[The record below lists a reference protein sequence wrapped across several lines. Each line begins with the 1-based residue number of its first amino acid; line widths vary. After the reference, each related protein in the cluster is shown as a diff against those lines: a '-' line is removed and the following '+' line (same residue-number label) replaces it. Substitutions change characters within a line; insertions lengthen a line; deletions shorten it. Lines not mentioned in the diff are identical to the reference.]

1 VKNSARSLEQ
11 TSRMQG
17 YIMVIVAAT
26 LFGVNGSLSRSL
38 LDAGISPVTLVE
50 FRMLFGWLVLC
61 ALLLVSKQIG
71 GLRLVLH
78 YWKRVVAYGIS
89 LALVTFCYFLAI
101 SRLPI
106 AITLVIQ
113 FSASAWMVIGESL
126 WRRKFPPLVMI
137 IAILLTLGGVTLVT
151 DVWRVRLG
159 GMDAL
164 GLLYA
169 LFSLLTY
176 IAFLVMGRYVGK
188 HVPALQ
194 STTWGA
200 FVASI
205 FWFILQP
212 PWTVP
217 AATWQADHVLLIVL
231 VGVIGMAIPFAL
243 VQNALRRIDA
253 TRVGIAAM
261 FELVAGGVVAY
272 FWLGQ
277 YLDIGQII
285 GCALVLVGIAIL
297 QYEQ

>member
-1 VKNSARSLEQ
+1 MKKPARSIEQ

-17 YIMVIVAAT
+17 YSMVIVAAT

-61 ALLLVSKQIG
+61 ALLLVSRQIG

-78 YWKRVVAYGIS
+78 YWKRVVVYGIS

-106 AITLVIQ
+106 AIALVIQ
-113 FSASAWMVIGESL
+113 FSASAWMVIGESV
-126 WRRKFPPLVMI
+126 WRRKFPSMVMI
-137 IAILLTLGGVTLVT
+137 IAILLTLSGVTLVT
-151 DVWRVRLG
+151 DVWRVQLG

-169 LFSLLTY
+169 LFALLTY
-176 IAFLVMGRYVGK
+176 IAFLMMGRYVGK

-205 FWFILQP
+205 FWLILQP

-217 AATWQADHVLLIVL
+217 AATWQADRVLLIVL
-231 VGVIGMAIPFAL
+231 VGVIGMAIPFVL
-243 VQNALRRIDA
+243 IQNALRRIDA

-277 YLDIGQII
+277 YLDVGQII

>member
-1 VKNSARSLEQ
+1 MKNPTRSPERTDRL
-11 TSRMQG
+11 QG
-17 YIMVIVAAT
+17 YSMVIAAAT

-50 FRMLFGWLVLC
+50 FRMLFGWLILC
-61 ALLLVSKQIG
+61 ALLLVSRQIG
-71 GLRLVLH
+71 GLRLVLR
-78 YWKRVVAYGIS
+78 YWKRVVIYGIS

-113 FSASAWMVIGESL
+113 FSASAWMAIGESV
-126 WRRKFPPLVMI
+126 WRRKFPSRVMI
-137 IAILLTLGGVTLVT
+137 IAILLTLSGVMLVT
-151 DVWRVRLG
+151 DVWRARLG
-159 GMDAL
+159 GLDVL

-176 IAFLVMGRYVGK
+176 VAFLLMGRNVGK

-200 FVASI
+200 FVASV
-205 FWFILQP
+205 FWLVLQP

-217 AATWQADHVLLIVL
+217 VATWQAGHVLLIVL
-231 VGVIGMAIPFAL
+231 VGVIGMAIPFVL

-253 TRVGIAAM
+253 TRVGIVAM

-277 YLDIGQII
+277 HLNVGQII

>member
-1 VKNSARSLEQ
+1 MKSPVRSPERTRRL
-11 TSRMQG
+11 QG
-17 YIMVIVAAT
+17 YVMVIAAAT
-26 LFGVNGSLSRSL
+26 LFGINGSLSRSL

-50 FRMLFGWLVLC
+50 FRMLFGWLILC
-61 ALLLVSKQIG
+61 ALLLISRQMG
-71 GLRLVLH
+71 DLRLVLRH
-78 YWKRVVAYGIS
+78 WKRVVVYGIS

-113 FSASAWMVIGESL
+113 FSASAWMVIGESI
-126 WRRKFPPLVMI
+126 WHRKFPPLVMI

-151 DVWRVRLG
+151 DVWRVQLG
-159 GMDAL
+159 GMDGL

-176 IAFLVMGRYVGK
+176 IAFLVVGRNVGK

-205 FWFILQP
+205 FWLVLQP

-217 AATWQADHVLLIVL
+217 PVTWQASHILLIAL
-231 VGVIGMAIPFAL
+231 VGVIGMAIPFTL

-253 TRVGIAAM
+253 
-261 FELVAGGVVAY
+261 
-272 FWLGQ
+272 
-277 YLDIGQII
+277 
-285 GCALVLVGIAIL
+285 
-297 QYEQ
+297 

>member
-1 VKNSARSLEQ
+1 
-11 TSRMQG
+11 
-17 YIMVIVAAT
+17 MVIAAAT

-50 FRMLFGWLVLC
+50 FRMLFGWLILC
-61 ALLLVSKQIG
+61 TLLLISRQIG
-71 GLRLVLH
+71 GLRLVLL
-78 YWKRVVAYGIS
+78 YWKRVVLYGIS

-113 FSASAWMVIGESL
+113 FSASAWMVIGESV
-126 WRRKFPPLVMI
+126 WRRKLPSLVML
-137 IAILLTLGGVTLVT
+137 IAILLTLSGVTLVT
-151 DVWRVRLG
+151 DVWRVQLG
-159 GMDAL
+159 GLDGL

-169 LFSLLTY
+169 FFALLTY
-176 IAFLVMGRYVGK
+176 LAFLLIGRYVGK

-205 FWFILQP
+205 FWLVVQP

-217 AATWQADHVLLIVL
+217 TATWRAGHVFLIAL

-243 VQNALRRIDA
+243 IQNALRRIDA

-261 FELVAGGVVAY
+261 FELVAGGIVAY

-277 YLDIGQII
+277 YLNIGQII
-285 GCALVLVGIAIL
+285 GCALVLIGIAIL